1 MKAQCRLYRRNY
13 HNFKSNKYATLTANL
28 ILVNEKDKEMRKLQV
43 WPLFAQRPAQCWESQ
58 PKHLPERSKIN
69 GQLGKKK

>member
-28 ILVNEKDKEMRKLQV
+28 VLVSEKDK
-43 WPLFAQRPAQCWESQ
+43 
-58 PKHLPERSKIN
+58 
-69 GQLGKKK
+69 

>member
-43 WPLFAQRPAQCWESQ
+43 WPLFATVFS
-58 PKHLPERSKIN
+58 IV
-69 GQLGKKK
+69 LGVIAKALARKK